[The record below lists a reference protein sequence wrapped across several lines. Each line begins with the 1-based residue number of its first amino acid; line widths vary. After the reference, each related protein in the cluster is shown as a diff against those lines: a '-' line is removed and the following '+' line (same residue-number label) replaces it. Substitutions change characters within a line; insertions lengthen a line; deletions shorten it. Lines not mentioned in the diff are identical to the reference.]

1 MEVTKFTTLKTESVD
16 ILNIIAAIARTNAY
30 FGQGTGVINMDNV
43 QCNGN
48 EDYLINCT
56 YIADHNCAHFEDAGV
71 TCGVAPQCNNSDIR
85 LVGGNNEMEGRVEV
99 CVGGTWGTV
108 CDDLWGYADAQVA
121 CKQLGLP
128 YTGILILTISAI
140 TYNAFNIGAV
150 AYGSAYFGQGTGP
163 ILLDN
168 VQCTGDEDSL
178 FNCTYLS
185 SHNCIH
191 FEDAGVMCQS
201 ASCNGTD
208 VRLVN
213 GLVESEGRVEVC
225 LNGVWGTVCDDFWST
240 NDARVVCRQ
249 LGYPTTSELR
259 LIKKIVI

>member
-1 MEVTKFTTLKTESVD
+1 M
-16 ILNIIAAIARTNAY
+16 
-30 FGQGTGVINMDNV
+30 NV
-43 QCNGN
+43 
-48 EDYLINCT
+48 LIVFSAGCT
-56 YIADHNCAHFEDAGV
+56 HG
-71 TCGVAPQCNNSDIR
+71 SIR
-85 LVGGNNEMEGRVEV
+85 LVGGTDEKEGRVEV

-185 SHNCIH
+185 NHNCVH

-201 ASCNGTD
+201 ASCNSTD

>member
-1 MEVTKFTTLKTESVD
+1 MSPGKEIK
-16 ILNIIAAIARTNAY
+16 IAIECSYCFSA
-30 FGQGTGVINMDNV
+30 G
-43 QCNGN
+43 
-48 EDYLINCT
+48 CT
-56 YIADHNCAHFEDAGV
+56 HG
-71 TCGVAPQCNNSDIR
+71 SIR
-85 LVGGNNEMEGRVEV
+85 LVGGTDENEGRVEV
-99 CVGGTWGTV
+99 CVQGTWGTV
-108 CDDLWGYADAQVA
+108 CDDLWGYPDAQVA

-185 SHNCIH
+185 NHNCAH

-201 ASCNGTD
+201 ASCNSTD